1 MKEQPVMAANEL
13 RVPEHLALANDMAK
27 IHILAEAAMALTANS
42 DERQL
47 QAEII
52 GVISDITEKWVN

>member
-1 MKEQPVMAANEL
+1 MPANEL
-13 RVPEHLALANDMAK
+13 RVPEHLTLIDDMAK
-27 IHILAEAAMALTANS
+27 IHILAEAALVLTANS

-52 GVISDITEKWVN
+52 GVISDITEKWVS

>member
-1 MKEQPVMAANEL
+1 MATPAEK
-13 RVPEHLALANDMAK
+13 RTPEHLALASDMAK
-27 IHILAEAAMALTANS
+27 IHILAEAAMVLIANS

-52 GVISDITEKWVN
+52 GVISDITEKWMG